1 MNKYSII
8 YKFKIIQD
16 LIDPTTDIDLIIK
29 NSSFIICV
37 PFTSPLILAN
47 YLNKNSIYYDPT
59 DSIIP
64 YDAQEKFLIKGKK
77 SLYKELLKINKRD
90 IC

>member
-64 YDAQEKFLIKGKK
+64 YEGQGNFLIKGKK
-77 SLYKELLKINKRD
+77 SLYKKLLKINKSD
-90 IC
+90 IS